1 MGGFSR
7 AASTTKGVKMAKAD
21 LLEKALSLGLEVSD
35 KNTVA
40 ELETAIAE
48 RETVLAK
55 EAESAKP
62 TAKAG
67 KRSAKGIE
75 QAEEKIEKIESQKH
89 RDETESERAKIA
101 ARVVKPAR
109 PKSERKGKNYRESY
123 KLIDQAKSYSVE
135 EAVELVKKTSK
146 VKFDASVELHVNL
159 GVDPRQA
166 DQNIRGNLVLPGGTG
181 KQVRVAVFDDA
192 KVASA
197 DLVGIDN
204 ISKALEKGEIK
215 FDVLIATPANMAK
228 LGKFA
233 RLLGPRGLMPNPKS
247 GTVTTDVD
255 KAVKEAKAG
264 KVDYRVDSTG
274 IVHVAVGKVSF
285 DSKKLTEN
293 VEALLNNIRS
303 QKPASIKGNF
313 VKAIHMSSSMGPS
326 INLQVQA

>member
-1 MGGFSR
+1 
-7 AASTTKGVKMAKAD
+7 MAKAD
-21 LLEKALSLGLEVSD
+21 LLEKAVSMGLEVSD

-40 ELETAIAE
+40 EIETAIAE

-89 RDETESERAKIA
+89 RDETEAEQAKA
-101 ARVVKPAR
+101 APKVVKLAR

-123 KLIDQAKSYSVE
+123 KLIDQTKSYSVE

-146 VKFDASVELHVNL
+146 VKFDASVELHINL

-197 DLVGIDN
+197 DLAGIDN

-285 DSKKLTEN
+285 DSKKLIEN
-293 VEALLNNIRS
+293 IEALLNNIRT
-303 QKPASIKGNF
+303 QKPTSIKGNF

>member
-1 MGGFSR
+1 
-7 AASTTKGVKMAKAD
+7 MAKAD

-75 QAEEKIEKIESQKH
+75 QAEEKVEKIESQKH
-89 RDETESERAKIA
+89 RDETEAEKSKATPKA
-101 ARVVKPAR
+101 VKPAR

-123 KLIDQAKSYSVE
+123 KLIDQAKSYSIE

-285 DSKKLTEN
+285 DAKKLVEN

-313 VKAIHMSSSMGPS
+313 VKAIHVSSSMGPS